1 MTQTTTFIASDH
13 PIPAGLRAALD
24 RLLDLMI
31 PASADGRMPSAGA
44 LDLYADR
51 GRLGD
56 PAVATLCEGL
66 RGLEELARER
76 LGRDVAELDSAAA
89 TMIVDEYRNVAPRF
103 FRVFVTQSAA
113 RYYQHDKVMTA
124 LGLEPRA
131 PWPEGNEI
139 PDGDWSLLDPVRER
153 AGVHGKLYR
162 E

>member
-1 MTQTTTFIASDH
+1 MTQTMNFIASDH
-13 PIPAGLRAALD
+13 PIPASLRPVLD

-51 GRLGD
+51 ERLGD
-56 PAVATLCEGL
+56 AQIATLCAGL
-66 RGLEELARER
+66 RGLEALARER
-76 LGRDVAELDSAAA
+76 VGRDFAELDSAAA
-89 TMIVDEYRNVAPRF
+89 TAIVDEYRNVAPQF
-103 FRVFVTQSAA
+103 FGVFVTQSAA
-113 RYYQHDKVMTA
+113 RYYQHDQVVTA